1 MARRLTTN
9 NQINA
14 FINKVT
20 AEANHHASGVAQI
33 ILPLSQAVRARLNL
47 AQDRV
52 EVYERLGQMAR
63 TCWVT
68 LGGKRYVFS
77 YNYSTIKIDL
87 RDGSLQGPLV
97 FQFDN
102 RTTLASIRRVVAS
115 L

>member
-9 NQINA
+9 SQIDA
-14 FINKVT
+14 FINRIIG
-20 AEANHHASGVAQI
+20 EANHHSPRVAQVI
-33 ILPLSQAVRARLNL
+33 FPLSQAVRARLNL

-52 EVYERLGQMAR
+52 EVYERLGQLAR

-68 LGGKRYVFS
+68 LGGRRYAFS
-77 YNYSTIKIDL
+77 YNYDDKKIDV
-87 RDGSLQGPLV
+87 RERSIQGLLI

-102 RTTLASIRRVVAS
+102 QTTAASIRRVVAS

>member
-9 NQINA
+9 NQINT
-14 FINKVT
+14 FINRVIG
-20 AEANHHASGVAQI
+20 EANHHAPGVAQV

-68 LGGKRYVFS
+68 LGGKKYAFS
-77 YNYSTIKIDL
+77 YNYKAKKIDL
-87 RDGSLQGPLV
+87 RNRSIQGSLIY
-97 FQFDN
+97 QFDN
-102 RTTLASIRRVVAS
+102 QTTAPSIRRVVAG

>member
-9 NQINA
+9 NQIDV
-14 FINKVT
+14 FINKVIGK
-20 AEANHHASGVAQI
+20 ANHHAPGVAQI
-33 ILPLSQAVRARLNL
+33 ILPLSQVVRARLNL

-68 LGGKRYVFS
+68 LGGNKYVFS
-77 YNYSTIKIDL
+77 YNHHDKKINL
-87 RDGSLQGPLV
+87 RDRSIQGPLIY
-97 FQFDN
+97 QFDN
-102 RTTLASIRRVVAS
+102 QTTASDIRRVVGS

>member
-9 NQINA
+9 NQIDA
-14 FINKVT
+14 FINKVIGD
-20 AEANHHASGVAQI
+20 ADHHAPEVAQI

-52 EVYERLGQMAR
+52 EVYERLGQMGRA
-63 TCWVT
+63 CWVT
-68 LGGKRYVFS
+68 LGGTRYAFS
-77 YNYSTIKIDL
+77 YKYGDEMIYL
-87 RDGSLQGPLV
+87 RAGSLKGSLI

-102 RTTLASIRRVVAS
+102 QTTVPTIRRVVAG